1 MTHIV
6 YYVAASEDGFIAGP
20 NGELDWLHAFESPDE
35 DFGYGAFV
43 EGIDALVMGRATFDV
58 ARSFPGPSPYGARP
72 VWVMSRR
79 GAAGALPA
87 TVRVTAETPC
97 SLAALWQSIGLRR
110 VWLVGGGEAATGFAA
125 AGLIDEVLL
134 ATIPVVLG
142 SGIALFAAGSDGL
155 AAMQLVDGVALARG
169 VVQRRY
175 VRR

>member
-1 MTHIV
+1 MIHLV

-35 DFGYGAFV
+35 DYGYSAFI

-58 ARSFPGPSPYGARP
+58 ARSFPGPWPYGDRP
-72 VWVMSRR
+72 VWVMSRQ
-79 GAAGALPA
+79 GVASALPA
-87 TVRVTAETPC
+87 TVRVTAEAPR

-110 VWLVGGGEAATGFAA
+110 VWLAGGGQVASAFAA

-134 ATIPVVLG
+134 ATIPVALG
-142 SGIALFAAGSDGL
+142 SGIPLFAAGSDGL
-155 AAMQLVDGVALARG
+155 AGMQLVASVTLARG

-175 VRR
+175 VQR